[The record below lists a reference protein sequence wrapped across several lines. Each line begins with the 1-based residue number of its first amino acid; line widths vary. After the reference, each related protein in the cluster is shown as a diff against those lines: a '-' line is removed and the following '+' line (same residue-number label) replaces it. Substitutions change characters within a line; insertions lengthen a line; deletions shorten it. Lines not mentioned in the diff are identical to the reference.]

1 MKSKLKRF
9 KRELLL
15 GSAAGLLVIGLVKL
29 SEFHSSKVEQ
39 ALVQGC
45 DRMASIALNPLLQ
58 PSCLMIN
65 GKLAVNIGLVG
76 KTYDLETGNEI
87 LSE

>member
-29 SEFHSSKVEQ
+29 SEFHASKVEQ
-39 ALVQGC
+39 ALVKGC
-45 DRMASIALNPLLQ
+45 DSVASMTINPLLL
-58 PSCLMIN
+58 PSCLIVN
-65 GKLAVNIGLVG
+65 GKLALNIGLVG